1 MLDGDIIQGHN
12 PDVNDKQTLI
22 PGQPELDA
30 VNLRHLRAWVTVVDE
45 GSVTAGARRLGV
57 SQPALSQQLRALE
70 EFFGSRLLE
79 RLRRGVQPTPLGRAL
94 LGDARGALAAADRLT
109 RQARSIAGF
118 DVGVLEVAT
127 LPTLVDSMLIEPL
140 QRWQEEHPQVAIQLH
155 EFALQATMNE
165 SVAMGIGDLA
175 IGVRPP
181 RWAGPVVSLGW
192 EQFVVVLPPADPL
205 ADGSGPVALAELAD
219 RNWILYEP
227 SQGLS
232 DYVATACAIAGFR
245 PRKAVLTSQVQAAVR
260 LAAAGLGAVL
270 VPSANVPE
278 ELAHT
283 ARTLDPP
290 VAWELTVFARS
301 ALSAPAAAFVELL
314 SSAPASSVPA
324 HAVVLPGG

>member
-1 MLDGDIIQGHN
+1 MLDSDIIQRHN
-12 PDVNDKQTLI
+12 LTVSDKPLLISDVHGTD
-22 PGQPELDA
+22 P

-57 SQPALSQQLRALE
+57 SQPALSQQVRALE
-70 EFFGSRLLE
+70 EFLGSRLLE

-94 LGDARGALAAADRLT
+94 LGEARGALAAADRLT
-109 RQARSIAGF
+109 RQARSIAGYE
-118 DVGVLEVAT
+118 VGVLEVAT

-140 QRWQEEHPQVAIQLH
+140 RRWQEEHPQVAIQLH

-165 SVAMGIGDLA
+165 SVAMGVGDLA

-181 RWAGPVVSLGW
+181 NWSGPVVSLGW
-192 EQFVVVLPPADPL
+192 EQFVVVLPPSDPL
-205 ADGSGPVALAELAD
+205 ANGTGPVALRELAD

-232 DYVATACAIAGFR
+232 DYVATACALAGFR

-278 ELAHT
+278 HLAHT
-283 ARTLDPP
+283 ARPLDPP
-290 VAWELTVFARS
+290 IAWELTVFARS

-314 SSAPASSVPA
+314 SSGPKPSLPA